1 MPAGKIIYVD
11 GLQKNIIV
19 ELAISDFIHIHQAM
33 NPMVRTEY
41 VEVHEIGK
49 VSYRSMHTVVTKIGN
64 RWLSIIARIIP
75 GVSVTCVS
83 SAIKWELSQIYYPS
97 LSILHSLCIINNYI
111 LNNFVFINILIF

>member
-19 ELAISDFIHIHQAM
+19 ELAVSDFIHIHQAM

-41 VEVHEIGK
+41 VEVHEIGI
-49 VSYRSMHTVVTKIGN
+49 VSYRSMHTVTKIGN

-83 SAIKWELSQIYYPS
+83 SAKKWELSQIYYPS
-97 LSILHSLCIINNYI
+97 FSILHSLCIINNYI
-111 LNNFVFINILIF
+111 LNNFVFTNILIF